1 VIAITGMIHPKTGV
15 CQRRYQ
21 ILREPGG
28 VLELLKNR
36 IANNVVVVIEE
47 CPREDVENFCEWAFR
62 HWAVHNVDGD
72 NKTVIV
78 VSELPGV

>member
-1 VIAITGMIHPKTGV
+1 MK
-15 CQRRYQ
+15 
-21 ILREPGG
+21 
-28 VLELLKNR
+28 LLKNR
-36 IANNVVVVIEE
+36 IADNVVVVIEE
-47 CPREDVENFCEWAFR
+47 CLREDVENFCEWDFR

>member
-1 VIAITGMIHPKTGV
+1 MIHPKTGV

-72 NKTVIV
+72 NKTVII